1 MSENS
6 FIDYRKI
13 KINNNG
19 VSVTYES
26 IDDDEESHLIT
37 YTCKQQ
43 PRVDF
48 YRALKAIAHQV
59 HSNYNLS
66 GSCVEADLRE
76 LALKQTEQ
84 GTDASFTFKLLAEDW
99 QLTNKVIQKNI
110 GADLESRIKAF
121 LEEVAIYAKLNNE
134 SEDDPEEESIDYH

>member
-1 MSENS
+1 MN
-6 FIDYRKI
+6 FVDYRKV

-26 IDDDEESHLIT
+26 IDDEDESHLIT

-43 PRVDF
+43 PRSDF
-48 YRALKAIAHQV
+48 YKALQAIARQV
-59 HSNYNLS
+59 CSNYNLD
-66 GSCVEADLRE
+66 GACTEADLRE

-84 GTDASFTFKLLAEDW
+84 GTDAIFTFKLLAEDW

-110 GADLESRIKAF
+110 GADLDSRIKTF
-121 LEEVAIYAKLNNE
+121 LEEVAIYAKLDHE
-134 SEDDPEEESIDYH
+134 SEEAPEDDEEDTD